1 MDGRLQVSFHGME
14 TSAALEARIRER
26 FEQLERRCPELTQCR
41 VTVTKESRT
50 HLKGNLFRVGLVL
63 HRPGRDVVVSHV
75 GPKDHGH
82 EDVYVA
88 LRDTFSAAERQIAD
102 VER

>member
-1 MDGRLQVSFHGME
+1 MDDRLQICFQGMP
-14 TSAALEARIRER
+14 TSAALESKIRDR
-26 FEQLERRCPELTQCR
+26 YAQLERRCPELTQCR